1 MGRKINVKNR
11 SAGNV
16 VYTVPDLRVRRDF
29 LPGEVKTIDADE
41 LKQLEYSQGGRI
53 LITQYLQILDEPARE
68 EINGPVEPEYNFS
81 DEDVKNLILTGSLD
95 SFLDAL
101 DFAPVGVIDL
111 IKKYAV
117 SLPMSDI
124 RKMEALKEKTGFD
137 TMSAIKN
144 VESEKEEEE
153 VVAETPTRR
162 VPVVDNN
169 KTKKGQTGRRTSGT
183 TKKADSKN
191 K

>member
-16 VYTVPDLRVRRDF
+16 VYTVPDLKVRRDF
-29 LPGEVKTIDADE
+29 LPGEVKKVDEDE
-41 LKQLEYSQGGRI
+41 LTQLSYSQGGRL
-53 LITQYLQILDEPARE
+53 LITQYLQILDEPARK

-81 DEDVKNLILTGSLD
+81 DEDVKKLILKGSLD

-101 DFAPVGVIDL
+101 DFAPIGVIDL

-124 RKMEALKEKTGFD
+124 RKMDALKEKTGFD
-137 TMSAIKN
+137 VMSAIKN
-144 VESEKEEEE
+144 VEADEEEE
-153 VVAETPTRR
+153 AAPAPKSRRR
-162 VPVVDNN
+162 VPVETEEKPK
-169 KTKKGQTGRRTSGT
+169 KTTSGRRT
-183 TKKADSKN
+183 TKKAAPKE
-191 K
+191 

>member
-16 VYTVPDLRVRRDF
+16 VYTVPDLKVRRDF
-29 LPGEVKTIDADE
+29 LPGETKRIDEDE
-41 LKQLEYSQGGRI
+41 LTQLSYSQGGRI
-53 LITQYLQILDEPARE
+53 LITQYLQILDEPARK

-81 DEDVKNLILTGSLD
+81 DEDVKKLILTGSLD

-101 DFAPVGVIDL
+101 DFAPIGVIDL

-124 RKMEALKEKTGFD
+124 RKMDALKEKTGFD
-137 TMSAIKN
+137 VMSAIKN
-144 VESEKEEEE
+144 VEADAEEEK
-153 VVAETPTRR
+153 AAPTKSRRR
-162 VPVVDNN
+162 VPVAEDGEEKPK
-169 KTKKGQTGRRTSGT
+169 KTTTRRTT
-183 TKKADSKN
+183 TKKAAPKE
-191 K
+191 